1 MTILY
6 SKEKG
11 FLNAE
16 HRYKGLTIVSLLPFV
31 LKTMFILA
39 IILATGID
47 SFTWYITIPMWIS
60 LLVSGI
66 GFSSDNK
73 KWNMAAWIS
82 TLLLAFTSIFIGY
95 YEYFKWASTKLC
107 FGLLIF
113 FTIIF
118 IIKRFLDNK
127 NTTTKEI

>member
-1 MTILY
+1 MNILY

-16 HRYKGLTIVSLLPFV
+16 HRYKGLTLVSLLPFV
-31 LKTMFILA
+31 LKTML
-39 IILATGID
+39 ILATGID
-47 SFTWYITIPMWIS
+47 SFAWYIAIPIWIS
-60 LLVSGI
+60 LLISGI
-66 GFSSDNK
+66 GFPSDNK
-73 KWNMAAWIS
+73 KWNIAAWIS
-82 TLLLAFTSIFIGY
+82 TLMLAIGSIVIGY
-95 YEYFKWASTKLC
+95 YDYFQWASTKLC

-127 NTTTKEI
+127 NTTTTEI

>member
-1 MTILY
+1 MNILY

-11 FLNAE
+11 FLDTK
-16 HRYKGLTIVSLLPFV
+16 HRYKGLTIVSLFPLV

-39 IILATGID
+39 IISATGID
-47 SFTWYITIPMWIS
+47 SFTWPITIPIWIS
-60 LLVSGI
+60 LLISGI
-66 GFSSDNK
+66 GFPSDNK
-73 KWNMAAWIS
+73 KWNIAAWIS
-82 TLLLAFTSIFIGY
+82 TLMLTLSSIVIGY
-95 YEYFKWASTKLC
+95 YDYFQWASTKLC

-118 IIKRFLDNK
+118 IIKHFLDNK

>member
-1 MTILY
+1 MNIFY

-11 FLNAE
+11 FFYAE
-16 HRYKGLTIVSLLPFV
+16 HRYKGLTIVSLFPLV

-39 IILATGID
+39 IISATGID
-47 SFTWYITIPMWIS
+47 SFTWSITIPIWIS
-60 LLVSGI
+60 LLISGI
-66 GFSSDNK
+66 GFPSDNK
-73 KWNMAAWIS
+73 KWNIAAWIS
-82 TLLLAFTSIFIGY
+82 TLMLTLSSIIIGY
-95 YEYFKWASTKLC
+95 YDYFQWASTKLC

-118 IIKRFLDNK
+118 IIKHFLDNK